1 MPSIKRVKSNIEQ
14 ITLESYLKTIE
25 ENKMELSVP
34 RAEKA
39 FRAEFGMKPKYHKG
53 KHGSKYDKWTCRQ
66 CGSDLVYGVCENYCN
81 NCGYRVIW
89 DSPRCLTEC

>member
-1 MPSIKRVKSNIEQ
+1 MPGIKRVKLNIEQ

-34 RAEKA
+34 RAERA

-53 KHGSKYDKWTCRQ
+53 KYGKKYDTWTCRQ
-66 CGSDLVYGVCENYCN
+66 CGSELVHGVCENYCH

-89 DSPRCLTEC
+89 DNIRCLTGY